1 MLLEAHNLSKSYQ
14 ENQEPI
20 LRPVHRHYGA
30 VWLREIHSSQSFVH
44 H

>member
-14 ENQEPI
+14 ENQDPI
-20 LRPVHRHYGA
+20 
-30 VWLREIHSSQSFVH
+30 LREIHSAQSSVH